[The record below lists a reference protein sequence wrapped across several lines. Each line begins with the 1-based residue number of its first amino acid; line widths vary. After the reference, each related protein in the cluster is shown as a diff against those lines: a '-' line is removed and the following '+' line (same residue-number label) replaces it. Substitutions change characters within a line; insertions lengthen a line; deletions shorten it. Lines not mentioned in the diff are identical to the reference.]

1 MFIELADLLRCPGAH
16 AEAQVVVATGE
27 MIGREIVRGMIGCP
41 VCHAEYRI
49 ERRLCRFGAADNA
62 GTAETAAVVPDASAL
77 HAFLGLSSP
86 GGYVVLVGSAAR
98 AAHGLSD
105 LLGGVHF
112 VGVNAPSD
120 VWSSLVISLLEAPA
134 TIPLRTSAVRG
145 AVVGGEYAREPWLG
159 EAARVV
165 LPGLRVVVLSDEGS
179 VEGVERMA
187 TGPGAWV
194 GRKGDKRRGMRDE

>member
-1 MFIELADLLRCPGAH
+1 MFIELADLLRCPAAH
-16 AEAQVVVATGE
+16 AEAHLVVATGE
-27 MIGREIVRGMIGCP
+27 MTGREIVRGLIGCP

-49 ERRLCRFGAADNA
+49 ERRVCRFGGADLA
-62 GTAETAAVVPDASAL
+62 DTRTAVLDATAL

-98 AAHGLSD
+98 AAEGLAA

-112 VGVNAPSD
+112 VGVNAPAA
-120 VWSSLVISLLEAPA
+120 VWSSPVLSLLEAPS
-134 TIPLRTSAVRG
+134 TIPVRTAAVRG
-145 AVVGGEYAREPWLG
+145 VVVGGEHAREPWLD

-165 LPGLRVVVLSDEGS
+165 LPGLRIVVLSDDGS

-187 TGPGAWV
+187 TGPGVWV
-194 GRKGDKRRGMRDE
+194 GQKAVRR